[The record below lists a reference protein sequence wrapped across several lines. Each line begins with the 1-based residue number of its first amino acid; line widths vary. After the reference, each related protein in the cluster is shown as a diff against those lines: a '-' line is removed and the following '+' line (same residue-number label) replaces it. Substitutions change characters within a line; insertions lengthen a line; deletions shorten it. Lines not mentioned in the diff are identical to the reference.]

1 MSQKKKYF
9 PNSHAFIVGL
19 NDYQHVAS
27 LKTPINDATQLAK
40 VLKEKHHYENIH
52 LLTNATKIQLEA
64 FLTETIPHEVQKG
77 DKVIFYFA
85 GHGIAVDADE
95 NKEGEPKGYLVP
107 VDADAND
114 ESSFVAMDLLNEQ
127 LHQLPSLHLLLIL
140 DCCFSGS
147 FEWSA
152 NKSRA
157 LKSRVPKKIYKERF
171 DRYIKDPAWQAIT
184 SAAQDQL
191 ALDVLSKKPVGY
203 RGDDNQDHSPF
214 ALSLFEALDGAADV
228 VPKDAIDG
236 VITASELYI
245 YMRDW
250 VEKQSIKEAEKS
262 RQTPKFFPLAKH
274 DKGEFIFF
282 HPTHPLNLEPIPQRN
297 PYKGLQS
304 FDEADEELFYGRD
317 DTIEALQKKAETHTF
332 IVVTGASG
340 TGKSSVI
347 KAGLLPKLREQGF
360 RILPVFRP
368 TQHPLNSL
376 KEALAKAHI
385 IEADTTINETNLP
398 QLIDKL
404 LAKPTVILIDQYEE
418 LITQCKSNQ
427 ERTIFID
434 WIRSLLEHKN
444 TQNVRV
450 IITVRADFEP
460 QFEKLGLEAYW
471 NKARFTVAPFSQ
483 DELRE
488 VIEKPAIQE
497 VLFFEPPELID
508 DIINEVIQASGA
520 LPLLSFLLS
529 ELYEKCYQK
538 GRKLTQEAYNELGGV
553 VGSLRTSAD
562 AIYASLDDNHR
573 TAMRHVMIRLVSLE
587 GGELASRRVLMPELE
602 YSSAE
607 VNTWVNA
614 VIDQLLEARLLVKGL
629 DSLGQV
635 YVEPAHDAL
644 VRAWGTL
651 WDWIKQFGEDNIT
664 LQRRLYEA
672 VEELDE

>member
-1 MSQKKKYF
+1 MSKKKKYF
-9 PNSHAFIVGL
+9 PNSHAFIVGI
-19 NDYQHVAS
+19 DAYEHVS
-27 LKTPINDATQLAK
+27 RLITPINDATKLAQM
-40 VLKEKHHYENIH
+40 LEEKHGYENIH
-52 LLTNATKIQLEA
+52 LLTDASKAQLEQ
-64 FLTETIPHEVQKG
+64 FIGETMPNAVNKD
-77 DKVIFYFA
+77 DKVVFYFA
-85 GHGIAVDADE
+85 GHGIAVDSDE
-95 NKEGEPKGYLVP
+95 DKDGEPKGYLVP
-107 VDADAND
+107 ADAYAN
-114 ESSFVAMDLLNEQ
+114 EEASFVAMDLLNEQ
-127 LHQLPSLHLLLIL
+127 LNNLASRHLLLIL

-203 RGDDNQDHSPF
+203 RGDDNSEHSPF
-214 ALSLFEALDGAADV
+214 ALSLFEALDGAGDI
-228 VPKDAIDG
+228 VPKDNLDG
-236 VITASELYI
+236 IITASELYV

-250 VEKQSIKEAEKS
+250 VEKQSIREAEKS

-282 HPTHPLNLEPIPQRN
+282 HPTHPLNLDPIPERN
-297 PYKGLQS
+297 PYKGLKA
-304 FDEADEELFYGRD
+304 FEEEDEELFYGRD
-317 DTIEALQKKAETHTF
+317 DAIEDLQKKAEDHFF

-347 KAGLLPKLREQGF
+347 KAGLLPKMREQGF
-360 RILPVFRP
+360 GIMPVMRP
-368 TQHPLNSL
+368 GKNPLNSL
-376 KEALAKAHI
+376 KETLEKAQLLG
-385 IEADTTINETNLP
+385 ADKQITEEVLP
-398 QLIDKL
+398 AIVDKITK
-404 LAKPTVILIDQYEE
+404 KPTVILIDQYEE
-418 LITQCKSNQ
+418 LITQCKSEE
-427 ERTIFID
+427 ERNTFIGF
-434 WIRSLLEHKN
+434 IRQLLEH
-444 TQNVRV
+444 QRSVNVRV
-450 IITVRADFEP
+450 IVTVRSDFEP
-460 QFEKLGLEAYW
+460 QFEKLGLETYW
-471 NKARFTVAPFSQ
+471 SKARFTLSPFSQ

-497 VLFFEPPELID
+497 VLFFEPPELVD
-508 DIINEVIQASGA
+508 DIINEVIQAPGA

-538 GRKLTQEAYNELGGV
+538 GRKLTQKAFDELGGV

-573 TAMRHVMIRLVSLE
+573 TAMRHLMIRLVSLE

-602 YSSAE
+602 YSSNEANLWT
-607 VNTWVNA
+607 NT
-614 VIDQLLEARLLVKGL
+614 VIDRLLETRLVIKGR
-629 DSLGQV
+629 DGLGQV
-635 YVEPAHDAL
+635 YLEPAHDAL
-644 VRAWGTL
+644 IRAWSTL

-672 VEELDE
+672 VMELGE